1 MKTTDIITGMV
12 AEVRIDFYSKVP
24 ISKMPQVKQSKT
36 AYDILRAGWTEIN
49 YREKFKVLFL
59 NRANR
64 VLGVREI
71 SSGGTNGTFVD
82 VKMILQAALGCNA
95 NSMILD
101 HNHPSGNFDASDAD
115 RFITQKIKQAAELFD
130 ILVID
135 HLIMTDESFLS
146 FSEEG
151 LLF

>member
-36 AYDILRAGWTEIN
+36 VYNILRPGWTEIN

-71 SSGGTNGTFVD
+71 SSGGISGTSVD
-82 VKMILQAALGCNA
+82 VRMILQAALGCNA
-95 NSMILD
+95 SSIILA
-101 HNHPSGNFDASDAD
+101 HNHPSGELNVSDND
-115 RFITQKIKQAAELFD
+115 RIITQTIKQAAETMD
-130 ILVID
+130 ISVLD
-135 HLIMTDESFLS
+135 HIIIGQNRYLS
-146 FSEEG
+146 LADEG
-151 LLF
+151 LLY

>member
-1 MKTTDIITGMV
+1 MK
-12 AEVRIDFYSKVP
+12 
-24 ISKMPQVKQSKT
+24 
-36 AYDILRAGWTEIN
+36 W
-49 YREKFKVLFL
+49 FK
-59 NRANR
+59 A
-64 VLGVREI
+64 
-71 SSGGTNGTFVD
+71 
-82 VKMILQAALGCNA
+82 
-95 NSMILD
+95 